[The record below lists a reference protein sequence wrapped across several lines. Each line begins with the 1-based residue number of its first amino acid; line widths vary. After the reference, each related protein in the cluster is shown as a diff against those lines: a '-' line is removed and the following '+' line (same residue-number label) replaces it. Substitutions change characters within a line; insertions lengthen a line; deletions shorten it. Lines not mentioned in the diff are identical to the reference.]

1 MNFKDEDGTRTLDQK
16 KPECK
21 VCNKDFANSSSLT
34 RHTKE
39 MHLSFKCKTCDIEFR
54 RKARLMIHVR
64 TSLHETDPDLE
75 QQLAVHRCKECP
87 KVFRKVNRLDEHVNK
102 DHKRLRAHKCGQCPK
117 EFNMKAKL
125 DSHVHYT
132 HMGLTS
138 ESGGTLL
145 ECHVCHKLFIDRYSL
160 NTRVSQVV
168 Q

>member
-1 MNFKDEDGTRTLDQK
+1 
-16 KPECK
+16 
-21 VCNKDFANSSSLT
+21 
-34 RHTKE
+34 
-39 MHLSFKCKTCDIEFR
+39 
-54 RKARLMIHVR
+54 MIHVR